1 MARIFTQ
8 AEATQLGLPGRKSA
22 EILSHQKGTHSVT
35 LRLVEIPVAAAGSPA
50 RLPHS
55 HFGFEECIFVLSG
68 KGVTVADS
76 GEYSLKTGDT
86 LWIPA
91 GEKHYTR
98 NSGDV
103 PLQLLCFFPVGDV
116 ASATSET
123 IRASVPPARL

>member
-8 AEATQLGLPGRKSA
+8 AEATQLVLPGRNSM
-22 EILSHQKGTHSVT
+22 EILSRKKGTHSVT
-35 LRLVEIPVAAAGSPA
+35 LRMVEIPVAVERNPN

-55 HFGFEECIFVLSG
+55 HTGFEECIFVLSG
-68 KGVTVADS
+68 FGLTVADS
-76 GEYSLKTGDT
+76 GEYPLKAGDT

-116 ASATSET
+116 ASATSEP
-123 IRASVPPARL
+123 IPASVPARQ

>member
-8 AEATQLGLPGRKSA
+8 AEATQLGLPGRNSM
-22 EILSHQKGTHSVT
+22 EILSRKKGTHSVT
-35 LRLVEIPVAAAGSPA
+35 LRLVEMPVAGEAGSK

-55 HFGFEECIFVLSG
+55 HSGFEECIFVLSG
-68 KGVTVADS
+68 CGVTVADS
-76 GEYSLKTGDT
+76 GEFPLNAGDT

-116 ASATSET
+116 ASATSEP
-123 IRASVPPARL
+123 IPPSVPPASL